1 MKYLRRFNESIIL
14 EEELEIK
21 DILSEIEFEN
31 LYLNIFIRD
40 CKKIGELY
48 NTTIAN
54 HIHNYENGYRFK
66 TLNPGKD
73 KIDQI
78 KDIIEIVIRDKEF
91 TEKIVYQDIK
101 ESVERCILY
110 MESQGWRYI
119 IDLNVAYDLN
129 SFNKE
134 FNELSKLQYYLIRF
148 YK

>member
-31 LYLNIFIRD
+31 LYLDIFIRN
-40 CKKIGELY
+40 CKEIGELY

-54 HIHNYENGYRFK
+54 YIHNYENGYRFK
-66 TLNPGKD
+66 TLNPGKK

-78 KDIIEIVIRDKEF
+78 KDIIEIVIRDNDD
-91 TEKIVYQDIK
+91 EKIIYKDIK

-110 MESQGWRYI
+110 MNSQGWRYI
-119 IDLNVAYDLN
+119 IDLNITYDLD
-129 SFNKE
+129 SFNEE
-134 FNELSKLQYYLIRF
+134 FNESSKFEYYSIRF